1 MEGVNSMNR
10 PERIIEEIFKNVVD
24 DKQAGEVADDRG
36 ISAVKQVI
44 EAAQAVSKEFQL
56 DELLAGVD
64 EAQGVDPRAC
74 LIKGILDLDENNHEQ
89 KNRQAL
95 ANLQTA
101 AKGNVPEASYL
112 MALLSYYGYIVE
124 KDQAEAKNWLELAKN
139 QGYEP
144 AREMLERIE

>member
-1 MEGVNSMNR
+1 MNR